1 MEFRTLGVTD
11 LQVSRLSLGV
21 ATFGS
26 SWGPGWTVSPEVA
39 RQILDVA
46 LDHGINYF
54 DTANVYNRGE
64 SEEWLGMLLKAR
76 RVRARCV
83 ISTKFGYRT
92 HPVGASH
99 GGSGR
104 ATMMRAVEA
113 SLRRLK
119 TDYIDVYYLH
129 LWDGTTPAEQTLQA
143 ATELVEQGKIR
154 HFALSNVPSWYF
166 ARADCLAAC
175 HGWTPPAAIQ
185 LNYNLLTRAMEPEY
199 DSMLDVT
206 RAGLVAWGPLANG
219 LLAGRYVV
227 DRKTR
232 TVRGQGRITEA
243 LFSTGHV
250 DPFAE
255 HVERV
260 RRELDALCEET
271 GHPHAVLA
279 IGWLLARP
287 RVASVLLGISA
298 PTQLLE
304 NLGTPAVLDDEVLRR
319 LDCASEVP
327 PRPPYG
333 FLATQL
339 LDTLVRPRAET
350 TDR

>member
-1 MEFRTLGVTD
+1 MI
-11 LQVSRLSLGV
+11 
-21 ATFGS
+21 
-26 SWGPGWTVSPEVA
+26 PEVA
-39 RQILDVA
+39 RQILDMA
-46 LDHGINYF
+46 LGHGINYF

-64 SEEWLGMLLKAR
+64 SEEWLGTLLKAR
-76 RVRARCV
+76 GVRTRCV

-92 HPVGASH
+92 NPVGESH

-104 ATMMRAVEA
+104 PTMMRAVEA

-129 LWDGTTPAEQTLQA
+129 LWDGTTPVEETLQA

-175 HGWTPPAAIQ
+175 HGWAPPVAIQ
-185 LNYNLLTRAMEPEY
+185 LNYNLLTRAMEPEF
-199 DSMLDVT
+199 DSMLAVT
-206 RAGLVAWGPLANG
+206 RAGLVSWGPLANG

-227 DRKTR
+227 DRETR
-232 TVRGQGRITEA
+232 TVCGRGRITEA
-243 LFSTGHV
+243 VFSTGHV
-250 DPFAE
+250 DPYAE

-260 RRELDALCEET
+260 RRELDALSQET

-287 RVASVLLGISA
+287 RVVSVLLGISSPA
-298 PTQLLE
+298 QLLE
-304 NLGTPAVLDDEVLRR
+304 NLGAPSVLNDDVLRR
-319 LDCASEVP
+319 LDRASEVP
-327 PRPPYG
+327 TQPPYG
-333 FLATQL
+333 FLGSEL
-339 LDTLVRPRAET
+339 LDTLVRPRAERP
-350 TDR
+350 DR